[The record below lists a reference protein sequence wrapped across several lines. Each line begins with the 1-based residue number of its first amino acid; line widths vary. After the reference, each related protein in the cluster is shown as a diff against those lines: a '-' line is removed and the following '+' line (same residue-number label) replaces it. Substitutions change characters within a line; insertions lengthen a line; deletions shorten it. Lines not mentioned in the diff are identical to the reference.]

1 MLVLTRKTDQ
11 GIVVPSCNLTVTV
24 VNVSGERVKLGI
36 SAPVEVAVHRE
47 EVWHRMKRICLSQLC
62 QL

>member
-1 MLVLTRKTDQ
+1 MLVLTRKIDQ
-11 GIVVPSCNLTVTV
+11 AIVVPSCNLRVTV
-24 VNVSGERVKLGI
+24 VNISGERVKLGI
-36 SAPVEVAVHRE
+36 SAPAEVVVHRE